1 MAFLFLVYSPLYIPL
16 NGRDVTMLLII
27 FLFIWNLLDLSSV
40 YWLFKKKHRLF
51 DDRFTTTMGM
61 AITMTSAFAFA
72 LYLKLLL
79 PVNQTGFYL
88 VPIIVGVCIGLLFGS
103 FIQSPALLTGIYNG
117 FMGSIMGMMFGAV
130 LRNPAL
136 CNIPIDSATMI
147 ESNIVSLTIFTAC
160 CHALVSQFI
169 RYSFKV

>member
-1 MAFLFLVYSPLYIPL
+1 MVFLFLVYSLFFIPL

-27 FLFIWNLLDLSSV
+27 FLFIWNLIDLSSV

-51 DDRFTTTMGM
+51 DDRFSTTMCM
-61 AITMTSAFAFA
+61 AITMISSFALA

-79 PVNQTGFYL
+79 PVNQSGFYL
-88 VPIIVGVCIGLLFGS
+88 VPIIVGICIGLLFGV
-103 FIQSPALLTGIYNG
+103 FIQSPALLNGIFNG
-117 FMGSIMGMMFGAV
+117 IMGSIMGMMFGAV

-136 CNIPIDSATMI
+136 CNIPIDSAAMI
-147 ESNIVSLTIFTAC
+147 ESNIVSLAIFTAC
-160 CHALVSQFI
+160 SHALVSQFI

>member
-1 MAFLFLVYSPLYIPL
+1 MAFLFLVYSLFFIPL

-27 FLFIWNLLDLSSV
+27 FLFICNLIDLSSV

-61 AITMTSAFAFA
+61 SITMTSAFAFA

-79 PVNQTGFYL
+79 PVNPPGFYL
-88 VPIIVGVCIGLLFGS
+88 VPIIAGVCIGLLFGS
-103 FIQSPALLTGIYNG
+103 FIQSPALLNGLYNG
-117 FMGSIMGMMFGAV
+117 IMGGVMGMMFGAV
-130 LRNPAL
+130 LQNPAL
-136 CNIPIDSATMI
+136 CNIPIDSAAMI
-147 ESNIVSLTIFTAC
+147 ESNIVSLAIFTAC
-160 CHALVSQFI
+160 SHALVSQFI